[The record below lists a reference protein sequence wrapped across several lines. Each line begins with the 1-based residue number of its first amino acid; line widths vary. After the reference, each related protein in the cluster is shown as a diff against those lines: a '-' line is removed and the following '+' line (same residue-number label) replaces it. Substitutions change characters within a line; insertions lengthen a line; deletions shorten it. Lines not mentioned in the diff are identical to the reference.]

1 METTQK
7 PRVTPKDFFL
17 WLGAMAALY
26 VATVSLIT
34 LLFQYINILFPSALE
49 YSDAYSGAIRFSIA
63 ALVVVFPLFIFLM
76 RVLHQALR
84 KHPEK
89 KELWVRKWLIF
100 LTLFIAGVTIAIDLI
115 VLVNTFLNGDLSS
128 RFLWK
133 ALTILVVIGA
143 GFLYYAYELKG
154 RWEQNAKQS
163 VTIAGLV
170 SAVVI
175 VAIVSGFFLIG
186 SPTAQ
191 RLERL
196 DAEKVN
202 DLSSIQSQIVSFW
215 QAKERLPES
224 LEDLKDPLVGTYV
237 PVDPET
243 NEPYVYR
250 VTGPL
255 SFELCATFNQENNAD
270 VAVKPARD
278 PYYGYPYEEDWQ
290 HSVGE
295 ECFERTIDPERF
307 PALKK

>member
-202 DLSSIQSQIVSFW
+202 DLSNIQSQIVSFW
-215 QAKERLPES
+215 QADRK
-224 LEDLKDPLVGTYV
+224 
-237 PVDPET
+237 
-243 NEPYVYR
+243 
-250 VTGPL
+250 
-255 SFELCATFNQENNAD
+255 
-270 VAVKPARD
+270 
-278 PYYGYPYEEDWQ
+278 
-290 HSVGE
+290 SVV
-295 ECFERTIDPERF
+295 
-307 PALKK
+307 